1 MGQAGAAGV
10 VPASTQQSEQRE
22 AMGRSRLL
30 RTTGLILLT
39 VGAIAA
45 VGALIVRDQI
55 ARHRRDLFSS
65 RALRRFAALGYIS
78 RRTASVELVQL
89 LRDFVAWEP
98 HSLLRRRA
106 LHILARME
114 QQLRQMP
121 AAEARAEFAG

>member
-1 MGQAGAAGV
+1 MQ
-10 VPASTQQSEQRE
+10 PSEQRE

-30 RTTGLILLT
+30 RTTGLIVLT

-78 RRTASVELVQL
+78 RRAASNAPS
-89 LRDFVAWEP
+89 RF
-98 HSLLRRRA
+98 RRRA
-106 LHILARME
+106 SPR
-114 QQLRQMP
+114 
-121 AAEARAEFAG
+121 RAGRNCGSRVIASR